1 MDYVLES
8 YLPTV
13 KFYEFYSFDYFRTDL
28 DPPILVDIDLLHNI
42 AIHLAHQ
49 YLQGQEENNHGCD
62 QDTRPTETG
71 YQNGDDVF

>member
-28 DPPILVDIDLLHNI
+28 DPSIFVDIDLLHDA
-42 AIHLAHQ
+42 AIHFAHQ
-49 YLQGQEENNHGCD
+49 DLQGQEEYDHCCD
-62 QDTRPTETG
+62 QDSGPAETG
-71 YQNGDDVF
+71 YQNGDYPY